1 MNYLETF
8 TKGLLKENPVF
19 VALLGM
25 CSVLAITTSM
35 SNAIGMGAAVT
46 VVLVMSNIVISL
58 IRKIVPND
66 IRIPVFIVI
75 MAAFVTMIELTMKAY
90 VPAIYESLGIF
101 IPLIVV
107 NCVILA
113 RAEAFASRNGII
125 PSILD
130 GLGMGLGYTIAVCV
144 ISFFREIIGTGKFLG
159 FTLFGPEFEPALIMI
174 LPPGAFITLGFILAF
189 LNKMQDR
196 KTS

>member
-1 MNYLETF
+1 MNNF
-8 TKGLLKENPVF
+8 DIFSKGLLRENPVF
-19 VALLGM
+19 VSLLGM
-25 CSVLAITTSM
+25 CPVLAITTSM

-46 VVLVMSNIVISL
+46 VVLVMANIVISL
-58 IRKIVPND
+58 IRKLVPND

-75 MAAFVTMIELTMKAY
+75 IAGFVTMIELVMNAY
-90 VPAIYESLGIF
+90 VPAVYESLGIF

-107 NCVILA
+107 NCIILA
-113 RAEAFASRNGII
+113 RVESFASKNKAF

-130 GLGMGLGYTIAVCV
+130 ALGMGIGFAIAVSV
-144 ISFFREIIGTGKFLG
+144 ISLFREIIGSGEFFG
-159 FTLFGPEFEPALIMI
+159 YALFGAEFKPALIMI

-189 LNKMQDR
+189 LNMRQQR

>member
-1 MNYLETF
+1 MNNLEIF

-35 SNAIGMGAAVT
+35 SNAIGMGVAVT
-46 VVLVMSNIVISL
+46 VVLVMSNIAISL

-75 MAAFVTMIELTMKAY
+75 MAAFVTMIELVMKAY

-113 RAEAFASRNGII
+113 RAEAFASKNKIF

-130 GLGMGLGYTIAVCV
+130 ALGMGLGYTIAVSA
-144 ISFFREIIGTGKFLG
+144 ISLFREIIGSGEFFG
-159 FTLFGPEFEPALIMI
+159 YALFGAEFKPALIMI